1 MEKITN
7 KDYITVNADGIFVGG
22 KLATEYRGKTLIPV
36 YLYLFKEYFLYLQ
49 QQKPNISSV
58 HIMSSETAGNYA
70 KTGKPS
76 SKHGMYAWCRVKYK
90 DRTMG
95 NWVFV
100 NEVRSAAYYLS
111 VMVCL
116 RSDAD
121 LRAAVLESEK
131 DKTNFQEQIQDLDKR
146 IATARKTL
154 ETLEQQRKMLL
165 EQQKIR

>member
-7 KDYITVNADGIFVGG
+7 KDYITVNTNGIFVGG
-22 KLATEYRGKTLIPV
+22 KPATEYRGETLMPV
-36 YLYLFKEYFLYLQ
+36 YHIKEYFLYVQ
-49 QQKPNISSV
+49 QQKTNISSV
-58 HIMSSETAGNYA
+58 HIMLSETAGNYS
-70 KTGKPS
+70 KTGNPS
-76 SKHGMYAWCRVKYK
+76 SKHGIYAWCRVKYK

-100 NEVRSAAYYLS
+100 NEIRSAAYCPS

-116 RSDAD
+116 RSDAN
-121 LRAAVLESEK
+121 LCASVLELEK

-154 ETLEQQRKMLL
+154 ETLEHQRKMLL